1 MKRTHSKVASLRKR
15 IKAVQGRA
23 KFVGIIYLLGALAL
37 LAAGVY
43 FPILVGTC
51 ISDGSFLPVL
61 TCYQP
66 VVALFGGDGI
76 KANLANAEMMLNA
89 AVSLF
94 YIFMVLALLFNA
106 LRSIGK
112 LGWLFKRRAS
122 YTNGFNRNMYAM
134 DDMGKRFSGSLAA
147 IVIFSLLTYL
157 VLGGATIS
165 NYAYIVLAA
174 GLVIHFFAGLI
185 GGTVTLFSTGD
196 TIEEEPREYGLFT
209 YFVRNVIQIAAVGAI
224 IYFLVPQSVLADG
237 IQKVLA
243 KEFTK
248 DLLPAAIELVAW
260 LCILVLIKHATASTE
275 FNRDCMDGAGMKN
288 FAVFSFL
295 TALAVGGLI
304 ALPYLNLVAV
314 AEGASKLNMS
324 YVYVAAIAFVAFL
337 LDCIIKSR
345 NSKVD
350 YDDMGMDEY
359 FRENADGM
367 KYNNTII

>member
-1 MKRTHSKVASLRKR
+1 MKRTHSKVAALRKR

-43 FPILVGTC
+43 FPILAGTC
-51 ISDGSFLPVL
+51 ISDGSTLPVL

-66 VVALFGGDGI
+66 LVELVKGGEGFV
-76 KANLANAEMMLNA
+76 ANLNNAEIVLNA
-89 AVSLF
+89 VVSLF
-94 YIFMVLALLFNA
+94 YVFMVLALLFNVI
-106 LRSIGK
+106 RSFAK

-134 DDMGKRFSGSLAA
+134 DDMGKRYSGSLAA

-157 VLGGATIS
+157 VVGGATIS
-165 NYAYIVLAA
+165 KYAYIVVGA

-185 GGTVTLFSTGD
+185 GGTVTLFTTGD

-260 LCILVLIKHATASTE
+260 LCILVMIKHATAATE

-295 TALAVGGLI
+295 TALAIGGLI
-304 ALPYLNLVAV
+304 ALPYLGVVA
-314 AEGASKLNMS
+314 ATELNMA
-324 YVYVAAIAFVAFL
+324 YVYVAAIAFGAFL

-345 NSKVD
+345 TSKID
-350 YDDMGMDEY
+350 YDDMGIEDY

-367 KYNNTII
+367 KYNSTII

>member
-51 ISDGSFLPVL
+51 ISDGAFLPVL

-66 VVALFGGDGI
+66 LVAFVGGDI
-76 KANLANAEMMLNA
+76 KANLADQEMVLNV

-94 YIFMVLALLFNA
+94 YIFMVLALVFNA
-106 LRSIGK
+106 LRSIAK

-147 IVIFSLLTYL
+147 IIIFNLLTYL

-165 NYAYIVLAA
+165 NYAYIVLGA
-174 GLVIHFFAGLI
+174 GLAIHFFAGLI
-185 GGTVTLFSTGD
+185 GGTVTLFTTGD

-237 IQKVLA
+237 IGKVLA

-260 LCILVLIKHATASTE
+260 LCILVLIKHATAATE

-304 ALPYLNLVAV
+304 ALPYLGIVA
-314 AEGASKLNMS
+314 ATELNMS

-350 YDDMGMDEY
+350 YDDMGIEEY
-359 FRENADGM
+359 FRENSEM
-367 KYNNTII
+367 RYNNTII